1 MEQYA
6 SYLYSHTATS
16 ELEYTGDFD
25 RGGAPSADMQHL
37 LDALIQDMDADYSA
51 EPSFSEDSSSS
62 SEESSSSSSFLASSA
77 PASNDDHH
85 HQLQQQ
91 QRHEEKKQEQ
101 QRTNK
106 AFIGVRKRPW
116 GKFAAEIRDSTR
128 KGARVWLGTFDSPE
142 AAAMAYDQAAFSVRG
157 AAAVLNFP
165 VDRVQDSL
173 RALALSSSVAAAGSP
188 VLALKSRHSLRKRS
202 PNKNKQQPRNSSPS
216 PPSPQQQP
224 PSIVGG
230 GVVELEDLGADYL
243 DELLRVSSQF

>member
-51 EPSFSEDSSSS
+51 GEPSFSEDSSSS

-77 PASNDDHH
+77 PAGN
-85 HQLQQQ
+85 
-91 QRHEEKKQEQ
+91 EEKKKQEQ
-101 QRTNK
+101 QRTNNNK

-173 RALALSSSVAAAGSP
+173 RALALSSAAAAAGSP

-202 PNKNKQQPRNSSPS
+202 PNKNKQLQPRNSSP
-216 PPSPQQQP
+216 PPPPPQQHQQ
-224 PSIVGG
+224 PSIVSG